1 MDLETEIGQLRKE
14 LDTKKSEETRLRA
27 KADGLVEDKRKAGV
41 NVLADASAFEEV
53 DQAYLEADRLRDE
66 IVDTQARIARALEFA
81 GHQVDDADRTGRH
94 DVRTREAKRIIERLV
109 ESEEYAR
116 LRSSRVLE
124 TSASVQMNPV
134 EIRNREEFMH
144 DLRQR
149 TTVDNTSGSGGGVI
163 WSDRLENLIVPMMAR
178 RVRLLDMIT
187 IGSTDTDTVEYVRQ
201 TTKTDAAAGTA
212 YGTALPESAYG
223 WTKDSTTVKRAGHW
237 VPATKGAIADSAQ
250 LETLLRT
257 QLTPGH
263 LRYLESQVWNG
274 NGSGENLIGILDS
287 SRSAVQTMSRGSD
300 SYHDAFHKAI
310 TKVRVANLF
319 DDYEPS
325 AFVIT
330 PGDYEKI
337 VLEKDQNDN
346 YLNGRGVNEITS
358 LWGLTPVVTNLA
370 ASGTALVGDFSQ
382 AYLWVREG
390 VTVSMSDQHS
400 DFFLKGL
407 VAIKSEGR
415 VAFDVMQEA
424 AFVKVTGL

>member
-1 MDLETEIGQLRKE
+1 MDLENELNQLRKE
-14 LDTKKSEETRLRA
+14 LDEKKGEETRLRA

-41 NVLADASAFEEV
+41 NVLADATAFEEV
-53 DQAYLEADRLRDE
+53 DKAYLEADRLRDE
-66 IVDTQARIARALEFA
+66 IVETQSRITRALQFA
-81 GHQVDDADRTGRH
+81 GQRVAEGKDDLK
-94 DVRTREAKRIIERLV
+94 TREAVRIIERLTG
-109 ESEEYAR
+109 SEEFAR

-124 TSASVQMNPV
+124 TSGSVQMNPV
-134 EIRNREEFMH
+134 EIREREEFIH

-149 TTVDNTSGSGGGVI
+149 ATVTNASGSGGGVI

-187 IGSTDTDTVEYVRQ
+187 IGTTDTDTVEYVRQ

-212 YGTALPESAYG
+212 YGTALPEAEYG

-263 LRYLESQVWNG
+263 LRYLESQIWNG
-274 NGSGENLIGILDS
+274 NGSGENLVGILDS
-287 SRSAVQTMSRGSD
+287 SRSGVQTQARSSD
-300 SYHDAFHKAI
+300 TYHDVFHKAI

-319 DDYEPS
+319 DDYEPT

-330 PGDYEKI
+330 PGDYEKL
-337 VLEKDQNDN
+337 VLEKDLDGN
-346 YLNGRGVNEITS
+346 YLNGRGVSEITS

-390 VTVSMSDQHS
+390 VSVSMSDQHS

-415 VAFDVMQEA
+415 VAFDVMEEA